1 MKNLLGGAG
10 VLGAWLLCG
19 LSACGQ
25 GSEPRTSE
33 STSSTTDALN
43 GVLGCQAQAFACA
56 ADAAPSPAAVTSCQ
70 SDLRSCLM
78 GLLPD
83 AGALPPQPSPP
94 TLPGLPTLD
103 AGLPTLPGLPTKP
116 LDAGLPTKPGLPAPP
131 TLPDAGFPTQAQCL
145 LDLQICLGAGTT
157 PTTCAT
163 TAQTCLKAAEQTQCD
178 DQEKACL
185 AAGLPAAACDAQRK
199 ACP

>member
-1 MKNLLGGAG
+1 MKNILGGAG

-25 GSEPRTSE
+25 GAEPQTSE
-33 STSSTTDALN
+33 STGSTTDALN

-56 ADAAPSPAAVTSCQ
+56 ADAAASPAAVTSCE
-70 SDLRSCLM
+70 SDLRTCLM

-83 AGALPPQPSPP
+83 AGTLPTLP
-94 TLPGLPTLD
+94 TLPGLPTRD
-103 AGLPTLPGLPTKP
+103 AGLPTKPLDAGLPTKP

-131 TLPDAGFPTQAQCL
+131 TLPDAGLPAQTVCL
-145 LDLQICLGAGTT
+145 LDLQSCLGAGTT

-163 TAQTCLKAAEQTQCD
+163 AAQTCLTAAGQAQCD

-185 AAGLPAAACDAQRK
+185 AAGVPAAACDAQRK